1 MCIWRTEYK
10 AHNVTMQLHLNVKRN
25 ACTRLFETVGPDA
38 GGDCVGDPI
47 PEHEVAVL
55 LDTMDRRDSLPHTIL
70 YTLEPSMYMA
80 LATTA
85 GSFKGVVPG
94 AAVVVL

>member
-1 MCIWRTEYK
+1 M
-10 AHNVTMQLHLNVKRN
+10 TMQLHLNVKRN

-47 PEHEVAVL
+47 PEREVAVL

-85 GSFKGVVPG
+85 GSFKGVVPAQRG
-94 AAVVVL
+94 GSVTTSAAWRSC

>member
-1 MCIWRTEYK
+1 MYVYLAHEYK

-47 PEHEVAVL
+47 PEHEGCSAFG
-55 LDTMDRRDSLPHTIL
+55 RDGPQGFAAAHNLIH
-70 YTLEPSMYMA
+70 
-80 LATTA
+80 A
-85 GSFKGVVPG
+85 GAFDVYG
-94 AAVVVL
+94 ACDDGGQF